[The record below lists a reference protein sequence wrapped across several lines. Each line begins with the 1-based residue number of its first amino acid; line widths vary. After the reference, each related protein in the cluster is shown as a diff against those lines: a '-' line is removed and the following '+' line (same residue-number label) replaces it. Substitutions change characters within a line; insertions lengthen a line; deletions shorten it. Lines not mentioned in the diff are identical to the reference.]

1 MAKTRSWLVAL
12 LSVALVVRA
21 AWALAQ
27 PTDDAALDKL
37 PDQREYLL
45 LAQNLLNGNG
55 LKFYDPRFRDEVYA
69 FRTPGYPLLI
79 AACGASVRTVRL
91 VQAVLDTSTVLAI
104 YFLAR
109 RWLAEGPALF
119 GATLVAFNPFL
130 IYFTGLLLT
139 ETLFTAM
146 LAWGMLLLLGARE
159 PTADAADPVTW
170 RRTVCWLAGG
180 LLLALSVLVRQSAI
194 GLPVVLGLSAAFV
207 NRREGSPYHRR
218 WPLPVGST
226 MLLLT
231 VVVLLPWAYRN
242 YRVLGAWVWTATNG
256 GITAYDGLNPDATG
270 ASDQTFV
277 QSMPEL
283 RAMGE
288 LGRSKALSDRAKE
301 FVRQQP
307 LRVAQLALVKAART
321 WSPVPLSQD
330 YGGWK
335 YRIVGLLY
343 SLPLDVLVVIGLLRR
358 SAGGGSLTRSAK
370 AFLLLPAIYF
380 TAVHMLTV
388 GSLRYRIPAEPPM
401 AVLAASAA
409 VLPGVGGWKRASRG
423 LGVAVP
429 ASE

>member
-1 MAKTRSWLVAL
+1 VAKTRSRLVAL
-12 LSVALVVRA
+12 LLIALVVRA

-27 PTDDAALDKL
+27 PTDDASLDKL

-79 AACGASVRTVRL
+79 AACGANLRAVRF
-91 VQAVLDTSTVLAI
+91 VQAGLDTSTALAI
-104 YFLAR
+104 YLLAR
-109 RWLAEGPALF
+109 RWLTEGPALF
-119 GATLVAFNPFL
+119 AAALVAFNPFL

-139 ETLFTAM
+139 ETLFTGI
-146 LAWGMLLLLGARE
+146 LAWGMLLLLGTRE
-159 PTADAADPVTW
+159 PTPDDKTVTW
-170 RRTVCWLAGG
+170 RRTAGWLTGG
-180 LLLALSVLVRQSAI
+180 LLLALSVLVRQSGI
-194 GLPVVLGLSAAFV
+194 GLPVALGLAAAFV
-207 NRREGSPYHRR
+207 NRRQGSPYHRR

-231 VVVLLPWAYRN
+231 VAVLLPWAYRN
-242 YRVLGAWVWTATNG
+242 HRVLGAWVWTATNG

-283 RAMGE
+283 RAMDE

-307 LRVAQLALVKAART
+307 LRAAELALIKAART

-358 SAGGGSLTRSAK
+358 SVGAGGLTRSAK

-401 AVLAASAA
+401 AVLAASSA

-423 LGVAVP
+423 FEVAGQS
-429 ASE
+429 SE